1 MGWNRSVPSLSAA
14 TPIPGHRLQIFLSF
28 VLFYAFL
35 TLVARTRSFWDPGSV
50 FFDPSTAYDLS
61 YSAVRLEQAD
71 QYVDSAV
78 SDTKPKTSGSSRQ
91 PGLCLGIPTIARK
104 GVRYF
109 KHTVGTLL
117 EGLDEAERADIHLIL
132 FIAHTD
138 PSQHPAYAEPWL
150 HNLADE
156 VLLYNASEVSIEH
169 LQILETDEA
178 KASGLEKALFDYS
191 YLLKACEAVDT
202 PYIIMLEDDVV
213 ALDGWYHRTRDAL
226 ASAEK
231 QTQKIGASKCE
242 YLQSHTLPLFLGPA
256 TD

>member
-1 MGWNRSVPSLSAA
+1 MRFNRFVPSLSAA
-14 TPIPGHRLQIFLSF
+14 TPIPNHKLRIFLSF
-28 VLFYAFL
+28 VLFYVFL
-35 TLVARTRSFWDPGSV
+35 TLCARTRSFRDPGSV

-78 SDTKPKTSGSSRQ
+78 SDTKPKKSGSSHQ

-117 EGLDEAERADIHLIL
+117 EGLDETERADIHLIL

-150 HNLADE
+150 HELADQ
-156 VLLYNASEVSIEH
+156 VLLRRSILGIYKH
-169 LQILETDEA
+169 
-178 KASGLEKALFDYS
+178 
-191 YLLKACEAVDT
+191 
-202 PYIIMLEDDVV
+202 
-213 ALDGWYHRTRDAL
+213 W
-226 ASAEK
+226 K
-231 QTQKIGASKCE
+231 QTRRRRQGSKRLC
-242 YLQSHTLPLFLGPA
+242 LT
-256 TD
+256 TDIFSKHVRLLIHRISSCLKTMWSL

>member
-1 MGWNRSVPSLSAA
+1 MRFNRFVPSLSAA
-14 TPIPGHRLQIFLSF
+14 TPIPNHRLRIFLSF
-28 VLFYAFL
+28 VLFYVFL
-35 TLVARTRSFWDPGSV
+35 TLCARTRSFRDPGSV

-71 QYVDSAV
+71 RYVDSAV
-78 SDTKPKTSGSSRQ
+78 SDTKPKIPSSSHQ

-117 EGLDEAERADIHLIL
+117 EGLDETERADIHLIL

-150 HNLADE
+150 DKLADQ
-156 VLLYNASEVSIEH
+156 VLLYNASEVDIGH
-169 LQILETDEA
+169 LQTLETDEA
-178 KASGLEKALFDYS
+178 KASGLEKALFDYR
-191 YLLKACEAVDT
+191 YLLKACEAIDT

-226 ASAEK
+226 ASAEQ
-231 QTQKIGASKCE
+231 QTQNIGASKCE
-242 YLQSHTLPLFLGPA
+242 YLHHIPYSCF
-256 TD
+256 